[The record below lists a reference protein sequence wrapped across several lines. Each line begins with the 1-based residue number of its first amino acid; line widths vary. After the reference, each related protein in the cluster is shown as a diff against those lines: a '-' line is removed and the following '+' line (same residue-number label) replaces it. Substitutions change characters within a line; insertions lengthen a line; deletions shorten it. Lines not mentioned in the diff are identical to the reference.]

1 MLILGGIC
9 SDLSVKQ
16 ISVILEGLILRLQE
30 FIQSCSAVAASC
42 AWVCACMSAG
52 ALVIMVISSAYMRRW
67 ECGDICRSDSN
78 MLNSSGLNIDPC
90 GTSLFME

>member
-52 ALVIMVISSAYMRRW
+52 ALVIMVISSAYMRW
-67 ECGDICRSDSN
+67 ECRGICRSDSN
-78 MLNSSGLNIDPC
+78 MLNSSGLNID
-90 GTSLFME
+90 